1 MASHTSQAVTNQ
13 LPPPL
18 MSVGLGQMALGV
30 VARYNWHM
38 HMTKADGIRGCGSD
52 DKRYMWHL
60 HMTKADGSRGS
71 GSDDK
76 RDEWHMY

>member
-30 VARYNWHM
+30 VARHNWHM
-38 HMTKADGIRGCGSD
+38 HMTKADG
-52 DKRYMWHL
+52 
-60 HMTKADGSRGS
+60 SRDS

-76 RDEWHMY
+76 REQWHMHKTVKKSQS

>member
-38 HMTKADGIRGCGSD
+38 HMTKADG
-52 DKRYMWHL
+52 
-60 HMTKADGSRGS
+60 SRGS

-76 RDEWHMY
+76 REQWHMHKTVK